1 MFVVE
6 CMGWVCEVM
15 VGDVCGVGM
24 WGDGGYVRR
33 WWVMRNSIWE
43 NMIHNSNPYIIM
55 QNVQGSE

>member
-33 WWVMRNSIWE
+33 WWVCGVMMGDVVVE
-43 NMIHNSNPYIIM
+43 
-55 QNVQGSE
+55 

>member
-33 WWVMRNSIWE
+33 WWVMWGDGG
-43 NMIHNSNPYIIM
+43 Y
-55 QNVQGSE
+55 VG